1 MVGYCGP
8 ASKSIFSLDSPR
20 RLRAEIKKSRT
31 DILPPPLS
39 LYLLDLT
46 RLSKLSNPPIFCL
59 LFLRREEFPYTAHP
73 MHTQNHV
80 CMQYCLLRFI
90 FLWRN
95 FHLLSQAVSSRLIV
109 AIIPA
114 DK

>member
-1 MVGYCGP
+1 M
-8 ASKSIFSLDSPR
+8 A
-20 RLRAEIKKSRT
+20 KSRA

-39 LYLLDLT
+39 LSLGPVSTEQTLESGEFSVY
-46 RLSKLSNPPIFCL
+46 
-59 LFLRREEFPYTAHP
+59 FLRREEFPYTAHP
-73 MHTQNHV
+73 MHTHNHV
-80 CMQYCLLRFI
+80 YKQYCLLRFI

>member
-20 RLRAEIKKSRT
+20 RLRAEITKSRT
-31 DILPPPLS
+31 DILPSPSP
-39 LYLLDLT
+39 YLADLT
-46 RLSKLSNPPIFCL
+46 RMSKLSNPAIFCL
-59 LFLRREEFPYTAHP
+59 LFNTRGTPPYTSHP
-73 MHTQNHV
+73 MHTHNQV
-80 CMQYCLLRFI
+80 YKQYCLLRFI
-90 FLWRN
+90 VLWRN

>member
-20 RLRAEIKKSRT
+20 RLRAEITKSRT

-39 LYLLDLT
+39 LSLAPHATEQTLKSTDFSVY
-46 RLSKLSNPPIFCL
+46 
-59 LFLRREEFPYTAHP
+59 FLRREEFPYTAHP

-80 CMQYCLLRFI
+80 YMQYCLLRFI

>member
-20 RLRAEIKKSRT
+20 RLRAEIKKPRT
-31 DILPPPLS
+31 DILPPPLCC
-39 LYLLDLT
+39 YLLDLT
-46 RLSKLSNPPIFCL
+46 GLSKLESTDFL
-59 LFLRREEFPYTAHP
+59 FTFLRREEFPYTAHR

-80 CMQYCLLRFI
+80 YMQYCLLRFI
-90 FLWRN
+90 FLGRN

>member
-20 RLRAEIKKSRT
+20 RLRAEIKKPRA
-31 DILPPPLS
+31 DILPPP

-46 RLSKLSNPPIFCL
+46 RLSKLSNPPISVY
-59 LFLRREEFPYTAHP
+59 FLRRVEFPYTAHP
-73 MHTQNHV
+73 TRTQNHV
-80 CMQYCLLRFI
+80 YMQYCLLRFI